1 MTEIPPL
8 KYLQWRPIGV
18 CDSGSGKERKA
29 RMFSKSDLARV
40 TAPDVNRGNWRQNQE
55 VIQLIVRYAN
65 EVAKLST
72 LTEGMYSP
80 EISEIK
86 LVGAILGLDQTPILN
101 QESSDGKVQ
110 FFQVIFREGKS
121 KETSLINWKKW
132 LKFIL
137 IAAGSIIALIL
148 IYLAIIQVPKFPDRG
163 TKRNESCSSNRQ
175 KKAYAEEIQS
185 ISKLLLM
192 DLSRLPEWSTFREAR
207 VQCTPVKLKLLNQE
221 QRLIQCYLTV
231 RNRVNDLPATA
242 RPDLGKIES
251 CVEILCSRGIPYLSF
266 LCGRL

>member
-1 MTEIPPL
+1 MTEISPL

-29 RMFSKSDLARV
+29 RMFSRSDLARV

-55 VIQLIVRYAN
+55 VMQLITHYAK
-65 EVAKLST
+65 EVAKLSA

-86 LVGAILGLDQTPILN
+86 LVGAVLGLDQTPILN

-110 FFQVIFREGKS
+110 FFQVSFRDGKP
-121 KETSLINWKKW
+121 KKTSFINWNKW
-132 LKFIL
+132 LKFLL
-137 IAAGSIIALIL
+137 IAVGSIIALIL
-148 IYLAIIQVPKFPDRG
+148 IYLEIIQVPKFPDRG

-185 ISKLLLM
+185 ISKSLLK

-207 VQCTPVKLKLLNQE
+207 VQCAPGKLKLYKQE
-221 QRLIQCYLTV
+221 QRLLQCYLIV
-231 RNRVNDLPATA
+231 RNRVNDLPANA
-242 RPDLGKIES
+242 RPDLGKIKS
-251 CVEILCSRGIPYLSF
+251 CVQILCSRGLPPLSS
-266 LCGRL
+266 LCRRL

>member
-1 MTEIPPL
+1 MTEISPL

-29 RMFSKSDLARV
+29 RMFSRSDLARV

-55 VIQLIVRYAN
+55 VMQLIARYAN
-65 EVAKLST
+65 EVAKLSA

-86 LVGAILGLDQTPILN
+86 LVGAVLGLDQTPILN

-110 FFQVIFREGKS
+110 FFQVSFRDGKP
-121 KETSLINWKKW
+121 KKTSFINWKKW
-132 LKFIL
+132 LKFLL

-185 ISKLLLM
+185 IRKSLLM

-207 VQCTPVKLKLLNQE
+207 VQCAPGKLKLIKQE
-221 QRLIQCYLTV
+221 QRLLQCYLTV
-231 RNRVNDLPATA
+231 RNRVNELPANA

-251 CVEILCSRGIPYLSF
+251 CVQILCSRRLPHLSF
-266 LCGRL
+266 LCRRL

>member
-1 MTEIPPL
+1 MTEISPL

-29 RMFSKSDLARV
+29 RMFSRSDLARV

-55 VIQLIVRYAN
+55 VMQLIARYAN
-65 EVAKLST
+65 EVAKLSA

-86 LVGAILGLDQTPILN
+86 LVGAVLGLDQTPILN

-110 FFQVIFREGKS
+110 FFQVSFRDGKP
-121 KETSLINWKKW
+121 KKTSFINWKKW
-132 LKFIL
+132 LKFLL

-163 TKRNESCSSNRQ
+163 TKRNESCSSYRQ
-175 KKAYAEEIQS
+175 KKAYAEEIQYIRKS
-185 ISKLLLM
+185 LLM

-207 VQCTPVKLKLLNQE
+207 VQCAPGKLKLIKQE
-221 QRLIQCYLTV
+221 QRLLQCYFTV
-231 RNRVNDLPATA
+231 RNRVNDLPANA

-251 CVEILCSRGIPYLSF
+251 CVQKLCSRGLPHLLS
-266 LCGRL
+266 LCRRL

>member
-1 MTEIPPL
+1 MTEISPL

-29 RMFSKSDLARV
+29 RMFSRSDLARV
-40 TAPDVNRGNWRQNQE
+40 TAPDVNRGNWHQNQE
-55 VIQLIVRYAN
+55 VMQLIANYAN
-65 EVAKLST
+65 EVAKLSA

-86 LVGAILGLDQTPILN
+86 LVGAVLGLDQTPILN

-110 FFQVIFREGKS
+110 FFQVCFRDGKP
-121 KETSLINWKKW
+121 KKTSFINWKKW
-132 LKFIL
+132 LKFLL

-148 IYLAIIQVPKFPDRG
+148 IYLSIIQVPKFTDRG
-163 TKRNESCSSNRQ
+163 TKRSESCGSNRQ

-185 ISKLLLM
+185 IRKSLLM

-207 VQCTPVKLKLLNQE
+207 VQCAP
-221 QRLIQCYLTV
+221 
-231 RNRVNDLPATA
+231 
-242 RPDLGKIES
+242 
-251 CVEILCSRGIPYLSF
+251 
-266 LCGRL
+266 